1 MAAPTL
7 WTYADAVERVLD
19 RFSQK
24 GTALEYRRARE
35 AVLMAYA
42 ELPGKKLGGWS
53 YFKRRLQVVTEASY
67 STGTV
72 VYTASSR
79 TFTLT
84 GGTFPANAI
93 YGNIRV
99 NDVSYPIQS
108 RTSGTAVVIRA
119 QGAPAADI
127 TSTTFEWYRE
137 SYPFPCNWWRMDE
150 LVDISDSRGLKY
162 KSPSA
167 ALQLQ
172 HSYSNQTINRPEWY
186 TIRNDDRFANSV
198 SLILG
203 PPPNTV
209 RTYEAAE
216 YQGGRPLE
224 VFEYATG
231 TAAITADTTTVTGT
245 STVWNATTHLGAVIR
260 LDTSTTAPT
269 SPFGNIDGTYNPAAY
284 TRRVVAVAS
293 TTSLTL
299 DVAIPETLSGVA
311 YTMSDMIDIEYTS
324 MLNLFW
330 AMCDSKMAELIR
342 NKEIKRFLMNEQMAL
357 DWANTYDERDTSVGT
372 GEQQQV
378 SGTNGGLAIGSTWEP
393 S

>member
-1 MAAPTL
+1 MATPTL
-7 WTYADAVERVLD
+7 WTYADAVERLLD

-35 AVLMAYA
+35 AVLMAYQ

-53 YFKRRLQVVTEASY
+53 YFKRRLQMVTEASY

-72 VYTASSR
+72 TYDAATR

-99 NDVSYPIQS
+99 NGVSYPVQS
-108 RTSGTAVVIRA
+108 RTSGTAVVIRS

-127 TSTTFEWYRE
+127 TDATDFEWYRE
-137 SYPFPCNWWRMDE
+137 AYPFPCNWWRMDE
-150 LVDISDSRGLKY
+150 LVDIDDFRGLKY
-162 KSPSA
+162 VSA
-167 ALQLQ
+167 SNALQMK
-172 HSYSNQTINRPEWY
+172 HSYNNQTINRPEWY
-186 TIRNDDRFANSV
+186 TIRNDDRYANSL

-203 PPPNTV
+203 PPPNSV
-209 RTYEAAE
+209 RTYEATE

-231 TAAITADTTTVTGT
+231 TVAVTADTTTVTGT
-245 STVWNATTHLGAVIR
+245 GTSWNTTTHVGAVIR
-260 LDTSTTAPT
+260 FDTSTTAPT
-269 SPFGNIDGTYNPAAY
+269 SPLGNIDGSYNPAAY
-284 TRRVVAVAS
+284 TRRVASVAS
-293 TTSLTL
+293 ATSLTL
-299 DVAIPETLSGVA
+299 DASIPETLSGVA

-330 AMCDSKMAELIR
+330 AMCDVKMAELIR
-342 NKEIKRFLMNEQMAL
+342 NKDINRFLGNEARAL
-357 DWANTYDERDTSVGT
+357 EWAVSYDERDTSVG
-372 GEQQQV
+372 GGYPPV
-378 SGTNGGLAIGSTWEP
+378 SSTSGGLSIGDTWDGT
-393 S
+393 